1 MSCFGHF
8 FNFKEIRIHEECPI
22 YKKSN
27 VQMLATGQWYAPP
40 AVIGWMVVIYVRE

>member
-1 MSCFGHF
+1 MGIFG
-8 FNFKEIRIHEECPI
+8 NFKEIQIYEECLI
-22 YKKSN
+22 SKKSN